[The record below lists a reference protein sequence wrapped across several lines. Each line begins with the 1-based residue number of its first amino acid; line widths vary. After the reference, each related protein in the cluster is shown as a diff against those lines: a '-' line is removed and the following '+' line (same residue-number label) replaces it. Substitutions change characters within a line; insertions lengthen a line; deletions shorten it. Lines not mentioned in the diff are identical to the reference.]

1 MPNQTNRTTQT
12 PGVGVLDDEHL
23 LWIANRKMTVSG
35 NQHNRKIEHSM
46 NHAPED

>member
-1 MPNQTNRTTQT
+1 MPNQTNRTTQS
-12 PGVGVLDDEHL
+12 PGVNVLDDEHL

>member
-12 PGVGVLDDEHL
+12 PGVSVLDDEHL

-35 NQHNRKIEHSM
+35 NQHNRKIEHSIY
-46 NHAPED
+46 HAPED

>member
-1 MPNQTNRTTQT
+1 MPNRTNRTTQT
-12 PGVGVLDDEHL
+12 PGVSVLDDEHL

>member
-1 MPNQTNRTTQT
+1 MPHRTNRTTQS
-12 PGVGVLDDEHL
+12 PGVSVLHDEHL

-46 NHAPED
+46 NHELED